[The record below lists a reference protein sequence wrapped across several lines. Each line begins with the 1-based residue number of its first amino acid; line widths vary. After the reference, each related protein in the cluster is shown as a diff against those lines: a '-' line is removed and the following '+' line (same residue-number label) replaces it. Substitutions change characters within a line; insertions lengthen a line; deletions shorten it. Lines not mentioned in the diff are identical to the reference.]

1 MDTKWKTVL
10 VPVDFYGQIKAVAW
24 REGRTLFGQLKDE
37 HEFWSEPIPPP
48 TAANDNSEILE
59 ADKK

>member
-10 VPVDFYGQIKAVAW
+10 VPVDFYEQIKAAAY

-37 HEFWSEPIPPP
+37 HEF
-48 TAANDNSEILE
+48 
-59 ADKK
+59 